1 MEVDGVFA
9 SDDVSDSAALGLAGG
24 LLGGGHFCDSVSSRS
39 RERGFAEL
47 RKTGARLLAI
57 AGMSLAV
64 YVLTEIGCGLVDG
77 EIEMRRE
84 SSRKPR
90 SPGRFAIC
98 VRSLNPLAVLEKS
111 GARMLHASA
120 SRTTNHQH
128 RAN

>member
-1 MEVDGVFA
+1 MVYSRA
-9 SDDVSDSAALGLAGG
+9 TTSAIALRWVLPEAFLVEDISATLLAA
-24 LLGGGHFCDSVSSRS
+24 VQS
-39 RERGFAEL
+39 REASRNCAEQ
-47 RKTGARLLAI
+47 AQLLAV
-57 AGMSLAV
+57 AATSLEV
-64 YVLTEIGCGLVDG
+64 YILTEIGCGLVDG

-111 GARMLHASA
+111 GARKLYASA

-128 RAN
+128 QAN